1 MGASG
6 LKSRSKSRTPPS
18 LQAHARQSR
27 KPRKKSGLG
36 PVPLP
41 PLPNNSGPD
50 LRVNEIG
57 PYHVISIL
65 GEGGMGAVFKARDTR
80 TGDLVAIKL
89 LATRLA
95 NDAEFVERFDREAQ
109 IARGVRHPNVV
120 AGLDSGWHAGRPF
133 LVMEF
138 VAGQSLDKVL
148 DASGTIEE
156 SFALRILREVTKG
169 LGCAHEKG
177 VIHRDVKPDNVL
189 MGKDGSIKLADFGL
203 ARAVLHARRLTRNGI
218 ALGTPDYIA
227 PEQIECNPYA
237 DHRVDFYSLGAM
249 YYRLLTGRAPFVAE
263 KEQDVMIKHLYD
275 PIPDPRAYNPNVSRH
290 STLLIRKLMAKRA
303 AHRYDCARTLQEDI
317 DAVLAGET
325 PPHAAQQSKKSAER
339 RQRRF
344 APVLGAICLG
354 GLVFLLFALAKW
366 LLGQ

>member
-6 LKSRSKSRTPPS
+6 LKSRSKNRTPPS
-18 LQAHARQSR
+18 APAHARQSR
-27 KPRKKSGLG
+27 KARKKSGFG
-36 PVPLP
+36 PIPLP
-41 PLPNNSGPD
+41 QPGPD
-50 LRVNEIG
+50 LHVNEIG
-57 PYHVISIL
+57 PYRVLSVL
-65 GEGGMGAVFKARDTR
+65 GEGGMGAVFKARDER
-80 TGDLVAIKL
+80 NGEIVAIKL
-89 LATRLA
+89 LASRLA

-120 AGLDSGWHAGRPF
+120 RGLDSGWHAGRPF

-138 VAGQSLDKVL
+138 VAGQSLDRVL
-148 DASGTIEE
+148 DQRGVIEE
-156 SFALRILREVTKG
+156 SLALRILRDVAKG
-169 LGCAHEKG
+169 LGCAHEQG

-189 MGKDGSIKLADFGL
+189 LGHDRSIKLADFGL

-249 YYRLLTGRAPFVAE
+249 FYRLLTGRAPYVAE

-275 PIPDPRAYNPNVSRH
+275 PIPDPRAINPNVSRN
-290 STLLIRKLMAKRA
+290 STLLVRKLMAKRA
-303 AHRYDCARTLQEDI
+303 AHRYDSARTLLQDVE
-317 DAVLAGET
+317 AVLAGHT
-325 PPHAAQQSKKSAER
+325 PPHAAQQSRNSAER
-339 RQRRF
+339 AKRRF
-344 APVLGAICLG
+344 APVLGAICLA
-354 GLVFLLFALAKW
+354 GLVFLLFALAKR

>member
-1 MGASG
+1 MASG

-27 KPRKKSGLG
+27 KARKKSGHG
-36 PVPLP
+36 VVPLP
-41 PLPNNSGPD
+41 PLNSSGPD
-50 LRVNEIG
+50 LHVNEIG
-57 PYHVISIL
+57 PYRIISVL
-65 GEGGMGAVFKARDTR
+65 GEGGMGAVFKARDER
-80 TGDLVAIKL
+80 SSKLVAIKL

-109 IARGVRHPNVV
+109 IARGVKHPNVV

-148 DASGTIEE
+148 DANGTIEE
-156 SFALRILREVTKG
+156 SYALRILREVAKA
-169 LGCAHEKG
+169 LGCAHTKG

-189 MGKDGSIKLADFGL
+189 VGKDGSIKLADFGL

-227 PEQIECNPYA
+227 PEQIECSPYA

-275 PIPDPRAYNPNVSRH
+275 PIPDPRAFNPNVSKH
-290 STLLIRKLMAKRA
+290 SSLLIRKLMAKRA
-303 AHRYDCARTLQEDI
+303 AHRYDSAIPLLQDI
-317 DAVLAGET
+317 EAALAGRT
-325 PPHAAQQSKKSAER
+325 PPHAAEQSKKSSESSR
-339 RQRRF
+339 RRF

-354 GLVFLLFALAKW
+354 ALVFLLFALAKW